1 MIQISSKGATG
12 SEASPLVESPW
23 DQKMCETLPI
33 SRNGT
38 FKNLQ
43 QLRSH
48 FFDVFCIFHPRLI
61 LEFQAVT
68 RVPQY
73 VTGRH
78 QAWDLFCA
86 PFRSGCEAP
95 AKRRWPSGINAADA
109 AVLCGNPGCYK
120 QKKPAIWEWFIP
132 PIDWVYSTTNLKW
145 SANNS
150 SSKLKVTNHFYPVN
164 PVTASIYQNMMEV
177 HDKFSLIPN
186 EIYGDLNSA
195 NCLAAAASCDL
206 TWENRS
212 GRLYTTGW
220 LLLGAYDSWDL
231 HIKWLPLSHFDD
243 LTIQSSTLFGDFPA
257 IAMFD
262 FQRVIPT
269 MVMFWR

>member
-95 AKRRWPSGINAADA
+95 AKRRWPRGINAADA

-120 QKKPAIWEWFIP
+120 QKTLPFGNGLYHPLIGFTVLQIWNEAP
-132 PIDWVYSTTNLKW
+132 TTLPVNLKW
-145 SANNS
+145 
-150 SSKLKVTNHFYPVN
+150 P
-164 PVTASIYQNMMEV
+164 
-177 HDKFSLIPN
+177 
-186 EIYGDLNSA
+186 
-195 NCLAAAASCDL
+195 
-206 TWENRS
+206 
-212 GRLYTTGW
+212 TT
-220 LLLGAYDSWDL
+220 S
-231 HIKWLPLSHFDD
+231 
-243 LTIQSSTLFGDFPA
+243 IQSIQSLLRCTKTWWKFMINSHWFQTKFMVTWTRPIASQLQPAVTWPGKTDQGGCIQLDDFC
-257 IAMFD
+257 
-262 FQRVIPT
+262 
-269 MVMFWR
+269 